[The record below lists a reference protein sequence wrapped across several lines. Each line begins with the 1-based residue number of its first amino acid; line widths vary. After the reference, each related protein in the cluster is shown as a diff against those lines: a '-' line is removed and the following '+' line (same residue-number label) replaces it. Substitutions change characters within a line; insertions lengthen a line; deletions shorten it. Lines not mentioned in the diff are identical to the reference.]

1 MPSKT
6 IPRLALPG
14 AVRAATALG
23 LLVLSIEALSWKFA
37 LPGSLEVLGGIV
49 TLWEEGKLQHDVAV
63 SMVRW
68 LGGWSIGAA
77 LGVSLGLLTGRSK
90 SAGFAL
96 EGFLTVLRAIPF
108 ISLVPLSIRIF
119 GLSERGKI
127 FLVAW
132 ASAGVCWVVVHR
144 AAATI
149 PSHLAWRAR
158 TLGADTPRWVLR
170 LLLPACSHG
179 IHSGL
184 RASLSLGLIV
194 VAVAE
199 MSGVYERASGYWF
212 SEGLG
217 YRLFRSL
224 DESRD
229 DLLLASICL
238 FALLGIAMDQA
249 FLQTWI
255 WTSRLKIHLRRRDVE
270 DLVERGRAHGRAAA
284 ESDESARSDGGATV
298 GLRVEEITAAYNG
311 TPVLDRLSLV
321 VPAGATMSVVGPSGC
336 GKTTLIRAIAR
347 LTDRELSVTGA
358 TRIGDELLVRPGPEI
373 GVVLHDAPVF
383 EHLTVWA
390 NVTFG
395 SRFDDAGNDALNAEA
410 WHLIEDFGLA
420 DHVTQLAGALSGG
433 QRQRLSL
440 ATALANRPR
449 VLLLDEPFGALDAIT
464 RRNMQKFYW
473 RHVHGHVTAIF
484 VTHDLEEALII
495 ANQVRI
501 GVRVDATLVDAEKNG
516 HPPDEWELQPEFGVL
531 RTRVIEELERV

>member
-1 MPSKT
+1 M
-6 IPRLALPG
+6 
-14 AVRAATALG
+14 
-23 LLVLSIEALSWKFA
+23 
-37 LPGSLEVLGGIV
+37 
-49 TLWEEGKLQHDVAV
+49 
-63 SMVRW
+63 
-68 LGGWSIGAA
+68 
-77 LGVSLGLLTGRSK
+77 
-90 SAGFAL
+90 
-96 EGFLTVLRAIPF
+96 LRAIPF

-119 GLSERGKI
+119 GLSESGKI

-373 GVVLHDAPVF
+373 GVVLQDAPVF
-383 EHLTVWA
+383 EHLTVWD